1 VFIGLGVENDDLL
14 VSIDNSTGQ
23 VGLEWV
29 GKEQHECLAD
39 SLEDWLIKCQPKDPS
54 SAIE

>member
-1 VFIGLGVENDDLL
+1 MTIYSCQLITLP
-14 VSIDNSTGQ
+14 GQ

-39 SLEDWLIKCQPKDPS
+39 SLEEWLATCQPKNELSD
-54 SAIE
+54 IE